1 MRVPWKWKSCFT
13 VFICHI
19 KAGHLKDTGFYE
31 MKSSCPKMFHQ
42 QEIKSRGIC
51 YLDSSIMSYCKI
63 SSFDA
68 ILPSTIFCTMIALS
82 SSEMCCREIRGIM
95 GIPETSPCCNHGS
108 NIISCRLA
116 RCSGSR
122 TRSLAIN
129 LQSYGTT

>member
-1 MRVPWKWKSCFT
+1 
-13 VFICHI
+13 
-19 KAGHLKDTGFYE
+19 
-31 MKSSCPKMFHQ
+31 MFHR
-42 QEIKSRGIC
+42 QEVKSRGIC

-108 NIISCRLA
+108 YIISCRLA
-116 RCSGSR
+116 RWSGSR

-129 LQSYGTT
+129 LQSYGTTLKIKENDKKEAGNGSLWNVANLVMVKEKFSTKYN